1 MKLEIGSPITP
12 RKTSF
17 GDTQSGKKARFFSRT
32 KISTKITLLGGVP
45 VVVTVAAICLSIL
58 FQRERLAQNVDSTIN
73 QQAVNEASKIAR
85 NAYLLCASNEARN
98 QRELAHSLEAA
109 RDLLAQAGGV
119 RLSEETV
126 TWQAANQLT
135 KQTAEQAL
143 PKLLIGTRWPGQ
155 NTLATTPAP
164 VVDDVRHFTGSFCTI
179 FQRMN
184 DAGDM
189 LRVCTSVLKTDG
201 TRALGTYIP
210 AKNPDGSNN
219 VVVETVL
226 SGKTYSGRAFVVND
240 WHVAS
245 YEPIWDDA
253 HGRIIGM
260 LYVGVP
266 LATINQELRDAIMK
280 MKVGKTGYVFVIGT
294 KGDQRGR
301 YIISHQGKR
310 DGENLWEAKDAAG
323 SLFIQNIVNKA
334 LATRDGDTAV
344 ETYPWKN
351 EGDAAPRLKLTAI
364 TYHPAWDWAIGAGA
378 YVDDFSEVRSHLD
391 NAQKRLIW
399 SVVGVA
405 LVGAVL
411 ATLAGFLFSR
421 RISKPVTEV
430 IAELRKGADQ
440 VTSSANQVAM
450 ASKSLADGSSSQA
463 ASLEESSASLEE
475 LSSMTKRNAEN
486 ASSAKEAAVQARQS
500 AEAGTDRMQ
509 AMLNAMQAITAASD
523 EISKIL
529 KTIDE
534 ISFQTNILA
543 LNAAVE
549 AARAGEAGAGFAVVA
564 EEVRALAQRSAMAA
578 KETAARIDDSVTK
591 SRQGAGISEEV
602 ARSFEAIQQQI
613 VQLDRLVGEI
623 ATASNEQ
630 SQGLEQITT
639 AIAQMDHVTQAN
651 AASAEESA
659 AASQDLDA
667 QAKLLSGAVGSL
679 QALVGGAKES
689 SEQKPPAMSKTPS
702 AAKARRERVAV

>member
-1 MKLEIGSPITP
+1 MKLKVEQPTILRQAS
-12 RKTSF
+12 
-17 GDTQSGKKARFFSRT
+17 SGEAKSGGKIRFFSRI
-32 KISTKITLLGGVP
+32 KIGTKITLLGVVP
-45 VVVTVAAICLSIL
+45 VVVTVAAICLNIL
-58 FQRERLAQNVDSTIN
+58 FQRSQLAQNVDSTIR

-98 QRELAHSLEAA
+98 QRELAHSLQVA
-109 RDLLAQAGGV
+109 REILAQSGGV
-119 RLSEETV
+119 RLSDETV
-126 TWQAANQLT
+126 AWQATNQIS
-135 KQTAEQAL
+135 KQTAEQVM
-143 PKLLIGTRWPGQ
+143 PNLLVGNRWPGQ
-155 NTLATTPAP
+155 SQLTTNAAP
-164 VVDDVRHFTGSFCTI
+164 VVDDVRRFTGSFCTI

-184 DAGDM
+184 DTGDM

-201 TRALGTYIP
+201 TRAIGTYIP
-210 AKNPDGSNN
+210 AKNQDGTDNP
-219 VVVETVL
+219 VVQTVL

-240 WHVAS
+240 WHASS

-253 HGRIIGM
+253 HTRIIGM

-266 LATINQELRDAIMK
+266 LATINQELREAIMK
-280 MKVGKTGYVFVIGT
+280 MKVGKTGYVFVLGT

-301 YIISHQGKR
+301 YIISYQGKR
-310 DGENLWEAKDAAG
+310 DGENIWEAKDADG
-323 SLFIQNIVNKA
+323 NPFIQNIVNKA
-334 LATRDGDTAV
+334 VATHDGDTDI

-351 EGDAAPRLKLTAI
+351 EGDATPRTKLTAI

-378 YVDDFSEVRSHLD
+378 YEDDFSEVRSHLD

-399 SVVGVA
+399 SVTIVA

-421 RISKPVTEV
+421 RISRPITNV
-430 IAELRKGADQ
+430 IAELRNGADQ
-440 VTSSANQVAM
+440 VTSSANQVAV
-450 ASKSLADGSSSQA
+450 ASQSLADGSSTQA
-463 ASLEESSASLEE
+463 AGLQESSASLEE

-486 ASSAKEAAVQARQS
+486 ASSAKDAASQARRS
-500 AEAGTDRMQ
+500 TETGTDRMR
-509 AMLNAMQAITAASD
+509 AMLKAMQAITAASD
-523 EISKIL
+523 EIAKIL

-578 KETAARIDDSVTK
+578 KETASRIADSVTK
-591 SRQGAGISEEV
+591 SRQGAQISEEV

-630 SQGLEQITT
+630 SQGLNQITT
-639 AIAQMDHVTQAN
+639 AVTQMDQVTQAN
-651 AASAEESA
+651 AASAEESS
-659 AASQDLDA
+659 AASQDLDS
-667 QAKLLSGAVGSL
+667 QAKMLSSAVSSL
-679 QALVGGAKES
+679 QVLVGGEK
-689 SEQKPPAMSKTPS
+689 
-702 AAKARRERVAV
+702 